1 MKKWANHRICRPYG
15 GQFWASWRHLCALI
29 IGAFVFV
36 TVSACTDR
44 PVTLEATSSVPAPP
58 TTLSLVATPFE
69 TSTPRPD
76 ANAQASAIPLSPSVQ
91 SLPTAIVAAPAQ
103 LPPAAAGAD
112 ATARWQTYRSDS
124 YGFTLKYPDCYTAL
138 TPTDRL
144 IRTPTGDIPTEQS
157 LQATS
162 RDVAACPPQTLIVHA
177 VAVERYKVSDMGK
190 DYTYTEATGR
200 WQDTKGAAPEPP
212 LLDAVQLN
220 GLVGYRFG
228 VGDAGFTYRAVA
240 IPDMKDKIIIEI
252 GFASNDPTI
261 DVNQQRRLEEA
272 IIATFRI

>member
-1 MKKWANHRICRPYG
+1 MKKCANHRICRPYG

-36 TVSACTDR
+36 TISGCTYR
-44 PVTLEATSSVPAPP
+44 PLRLEPTASVQQPPP
-58 TTLSLVATPFE
+58 TPSSIATPPG

-76 ANAQASAIPLSPSVQ
+76 ASAPSSAVPLSPSVR
-91 SLPTAIVAAPAQ
+91 SSPTAFVAAPSQ
-103 LPPAAAGAD
+103 LAPAPTLAD
-112 ATARWQTYRSDS
+112 ATVRWQTYRSDR

-212 LLDAVQLN
+212 LLDTVQLN

-240 IPDMKDKIIIEI
+240 IPDMKDKIIIEL